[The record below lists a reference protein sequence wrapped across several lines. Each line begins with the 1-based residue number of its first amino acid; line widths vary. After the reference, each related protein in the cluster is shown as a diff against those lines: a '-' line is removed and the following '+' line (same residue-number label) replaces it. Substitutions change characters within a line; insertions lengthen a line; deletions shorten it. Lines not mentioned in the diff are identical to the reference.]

1 MIHKKNLFLKV
12 RVMRQKRKNTSSN
25 LEKQKKCTDKY
36 EYIYLPKDPFKKH
49 PNKKGECYLIRRGE
63 V

>member
-1 MIHKKNLFLKV
+1 
-12 RVMRQKRKNTSSN
+12 MRQKRKNTSSN
-25 LEKQKKCTDKY
+25 LEKQKKKCTDKY